1 LQSNTYSF
9 KFALMK
15 LKDENKVVQIYKATL
30 RLVANYGLSGI
41 SMASIAKEAGIG
53 TGTLYTYFLSK
64 EELISSLYLET
75 KKCHGINLCQKFSIE
90 APVKLV
96 FHEIWMNFLQ
106 YRIDNYEEG
115 VFQHQYLV
123 SPYMQNNPETY
134 EATSRL
140 LNPVYEVFERGKREM
155 LIKNVDCKLLMT
167 LISGFVNELVEETR
181 AKMIEPTLQLREE
194 AFSICWDAIKA

>member
-1 LQSNTYSF
+1 
-9 KFALMK
+9 MK
-15 LKDENKVVQIYKATL
+15 LKDENKIPQIYKATL

-41 SMASIAKEAGIG
+41 SMANIAKEAGIG
-53 TGTLYTYFLSK
+53 TGTLYTYFISK
-64 EELISSLYLET
+64 DELISSLYIET

-96 FHEIWMNFLQ
+96 FREIWMNFLQ

-123 SPYMQNNPETY
+123 SPYIQNDMESY
-134 EATSRL
+134 EVTRKL
-140 LNPVYEVFERGKREM
+140 LNPVCEIFERGKREM
-155 LIKNVDCKLLMT
+155 LIKNVDCKLLMI
-167 LISGFVNELVEETR
+167 LVSGFVNELVEESR
-181 AKMIEPTLQLREE
+181 AKMIELTPQLREH